1 MNRNLISPKC
11 PLKVKLLIL
20 WHWLLVVAT
29 IFPALLCLSG
39 QFMGGSEVLFF
50 GPILGVVLCGWLIWA
65 TRTGIAFSRN
75 QNAALRSM
83 QRVHLS
89 AKYATGV
96 GALVS
101 LLLNLLAVILIGG
114 WGIVLAMYLVPFA
127 LFCLVLSLILKRV
140 TRTLQDLDID
150 S

>member
-1 MNRNLISPKC
+1 
-11 PLKVKLLIL
+11 
-20 WHWLLVVAT
+20 
-29 IFPALLCLSG
+29 
-39 QFMGGSEVLFF
+39 MGGSEVLFF
-50 GPILGVVLCGWLIWA
+50 GPILGFVLCGWLIWA

-96 GALVS
+96 GALGS
-101 LLLNLLAVILIGG
+101 LLLTLLAVILIGG
-114 WGIVLAMYLVPFA
+114 WGIVFAMYLVPFA